1 MTFLKVPIMEKKMG
15 SGILVVR
22 DFVKELYDTK
32 QIYCNNNNNKINK
45 SFSNTRKHLLS
56 TIIGE
61 KLS

>member
-1 MTFLKVPIMEKKMG
+1 MEKKMG
-15 SGILVVR
+15 SAILVVR

-32 QIYCNNNNNKINK
+32 QIHCNNNNNKNSK